1 VSGEGNC
8 RHYAVTVAAAAVV
21 VAVILSGAVEVHGA
35 PLNRNP
41 RVVGYYPYYAPG
53 RLAID
58 DIQYDALTNINYFSL
73 NVYEDGD
80 LDVGHIRFSDQ
91 ARLVDLAHS
100 HGVEVSI
107 CVTGFSEPFSI
118 MMADPA
124 TRANFVSNV
133 TQYCLDYDLDGVD
146 LDWEQAFLENDKDNF
161 SEMVHELHDSLKPYG
176 LLLTIAVYPIGN
188 SAVDIMPWAIEY
200 VDWLNIMVYNFG
212 YPHSTF
218 EHAVRSL
225 NHWDDYGAPRE
236 KEVMG
241 IPFYGRESG
250 GSAYSYRTGGI
261 SFNGIDTVKS
271 KTAYA
276 INSGGAGVMI
286 WELSHDTQDSTSLL
300 KAIDEEIDE
309 VITASLEKVLIQPS
323 QLSATA
329 SSSHSWY
336 PDQEVVVDGS
346 GMVSGTEHSSSWG
359 SWFTAGDDPDR
370 WIVVDLGDTYTL
382 KEVHIW
388 NANEAWGW
396 NVLGFNETAFYV
408 ANMANPGNPVD
419 NGDNW
424 TLVTTQVLT
433 EAPGTAGYNSPETV
447 NLVRLTGTHV
457 ALQSVQPTWYYGDQR
472 AGLSELQLWDSGR
485 IWMAIRMLMCLI
497 LVYLRTIG
505 CGRERLSRAMSTETA
520 RLILS
525 TSASLLRNGSLALTK
540 GECSPIII
548 IRCFSELRL

>member
-1 VSGEGNC
+1 MSGEGNC

-21 VAVILSGAVEVHGA
+21 VALVLSGAVEVHGV
-35 PLNRNP
+35 PFNRNP

-73 NVYEDGD
+73 NVYEDGA

-91 ARLVDLAHS
+91 AKLVDLAHS

-107 CVTGFSEPFSI
+107 CVTGFSSVFST
-118 MMADPA
+118 MV
-124 TRANFVSNV
+124 ANPVARWNFAWNV

-146 LDWEQAFLENDKDNF
+146 LDWELAFSAEQKDNY
-161 SEMVHELHDSLKPYG
+161 SELVRELHNLLKPYG
-176 LLLTIAVYPIGN
+176 LLLTIAVYPLG
-188 SAVDIMPWAIEY
+188 SDIRPWAIEY

-218 EHAVRSL
+218 DHAVRSL
-225 NHWDDYGAPRE
+225 NHWEDYGAPRE
-236 KEVMG
+236 KEVLG
-241 IPFYGRESG
+241 IPFYGVGNEST
-250 GSAYSYRTGGI
+250 YSYRTIMAEYQPGPEVDEIGGI

-300 KAIDEEIDE
+300 KAIDEEIDD
-309 VITASLEKVLIQPS
+309 VITASLNKVLIQPS
-323 QLSATA
+323 QLSVTA

-336 PDQEVVVDGS
+336 PDPQVVVDGS
-346 GMVSGTEHSSSWG
+346 GMLSETEHSSSWG

-370 WIVVDLGDTYTL
+370 WIVVDLGGTYTL
-382 KEVHIW
+382 KEVHVW

-408 ANMANPGNPVD
+408 ANMANPGNPAD

-424 TLVTTQVLT
+424 TLVTTQVLN
-433 EAPGTAGYNSPETV
+433 EAPGTAGYNSPETL
-447 NLVRLTGTHV
+447 NLLGLTGTHV

-472 AGLSELQLWDSGR
+472 AGLSELQFYSVGLRADLDGDKDVDVFDLSIFADNWLWAGEIIEGDVNGDGKVNIVDFS
-485 IWMAIRMLMCLI
+485 IFAEEW
-497 LVYLRTIG
+497 
-505 CGRERLSRAMSTETA
+505 
-520 RLILS
+520 
-525 TSASLLRNGSLALTK
+525 LLG
-540 GECSPIII
+540 ID
-548 IRCFSELRL
+548 